1 MKVYE
6 FKGFPNPARVRLAL
20 AEKGLL
26 DEVEFIQVDVP
37 NGEHRRPEFL
47 DINPSGAVPALV
59 LDDGTAISES
69 AAITE
74 YIDHLTG
81 ETVLTGRSAKERGV
95 IHMLQRKVEDG
106 LLDAVSAYFHHATPG
121 LGPDLETYQNA
132 EWGEK
137 RKEVAIATMHWMDN
151 ILGQNNFL
159 AGDRLTIA
167 DITGF
172 AGLAFAGFAEISI
185 PDDCENLKNWH
196 QNLLSRPTM
205 EVLT

>member
-81 ETVLTGRSAKERGV
+81 ETVLTGLSAKERGV

-106 LLDAVSAYFHHATPG
+106 LLDAVGAYFHHATPG

-137 RKEVAIATMHWMDN
+137 RKEVAIATMRWMDK
-151 ILGQNNFL
+151 ILGRNDFL
-159 AGDRLTIA
+159 AGDCLTIA

-172 AGLAFAGFAEISI
+172 AGMAFAGFAEISI
-185 PDDCENLKNWH
+185 PDECKNVKRWH

-205 EVLT
+205 EALA